1 MNIGLFYGSSTCYTE
16 MAAEKI
22 RDIIGP
28 ELVTLH
34 NLKDDA
40 VALMEQYDVL
50 ILGIPTWDFGEIQE
64 DWEAIW
70 DQLDSVNLDGKIVA
84 MYGMGDQ
91 LGYGEWFLD
100 ALGMLHDKLAPKGVS
115 FIGYWPTEGYEFTS
129 KKPIIA
135 DGELFVGLAL
145 DETNQYDLSDERLHG
160 HHDVG
165 NDVVQRECQRIG
177 KAEEQIHQRHQ
188 VHGHLLPLRRLLQ
201 QHPAQVSPLGSIHTV
216 SRQPQMLATPAV
228 HLA

>member
-40 VALMEQYDVL
+40 PTEMEQYDVL

-70 DQLDSVNLDGKIVA
+70 EQLDSLNLEGKIVA
-84 MYGMGDQ
+84 LYGMGDQ

-100 ALGMLHDKLAPKGVS
+100 ALGMLHDKLAPKGVHFS
-115 FIGYWPTEGYEFTS
+115 GY
-129 KKPIIA
+129 
-135 DGELFVGLAL
+135 
-145 DETNQYDLSDERLHG
+145 
-160 HHDVG
+160 
-165 NDVVQRECQRIG
+165 
-177 KAEEQIHQRHQ
+177 
-188 VHGHLLPLRRLLQ
+188 
-201 QHPAQVSPLGSIHTV
+201 
-216 SRQPQMLATPAV
+216 
-228 HLA
+228 